1 MHRERGHREQ
11 GTKGKNYSGNR
22 RYWTLNMILKVGDQ
36 KWPHLNMAKLVHFIL
51 ISFYDILSVLL
62 SFGFDDVI
70 NMLKYYVI
78 KSLTLLFPPT

>member
-1 MHRERGHREQ
+1 
-11 GTKGKNYSGNR
+11 
-22 RYWTLNMILKVGDQ
+22 
-36 KWPHLNMAKLVHFIL
+36 MAKSVHFIL
-51 ISFYDILSVLL
+51 IIFYDILSVLL